1 LKGIGLDKRISI
13 ITGHYGVGKS
23 EISVNLA
30 INLAKQGKK
39 VIIADMDIINPY
51 FRSNEARHELEKHGV
66 EVIATKY
73 ANTNVDIPALTGE
86 LRKYLFDRSYNVV
99 MDVGG
104 DDAGALVVGRYR
116 HEIPDDEATLYFVIN
131 CFRPETTTV
140 SGVVNIL
147 EEIEKSSRM
156 KVSYLINNSH
166 LMDDTTD
173 NDIIN
178 GIEFATEVSKTT
190 NIPVAFHAVMKK
202 DGINIDKYVKEPVLW
217 LDKTIVFP
225 AIEK

>member
-1 LKGIGLDKRISI
+1 MDKRISI

>member
-1 LKGIGLDKRISI
+1 LDKRISI